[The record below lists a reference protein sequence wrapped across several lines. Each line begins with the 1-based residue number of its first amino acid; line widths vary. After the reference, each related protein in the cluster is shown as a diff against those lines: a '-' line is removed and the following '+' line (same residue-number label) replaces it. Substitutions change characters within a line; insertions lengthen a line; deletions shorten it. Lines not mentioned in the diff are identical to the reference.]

1 MKEENS
7 MKQIKYL
14 AAVVVAAL
22 ALNSCTTFSYTSR
35 STFVDRENID
45 GTAMIVDVR
54 PDFSKRIAT
63 ESRLCKSPNEAREEA
78 KYLAITANKCDV
90 IVDPVYKIEQR
101 GLKFKAYL
109 VGFAGYYENPRT
121 LYEDIKLLK
130 NISKEDIEKYL
141 ILKDP
146 SVLEMINKVGNSQVI
161 NVYEGKPAPKECG
174 KPAPAPAPKEE
185 PAPAK
190 KKK

>member
-1 MKEENS
+1 
-7 MKQIKYL
+7 MKQIKFF

-22 ALNSCTTFSYTSR
+22 ALSSCTTYSYTSR
-35 STFVDRENID
+35 STTVVRENID

-54 PDFSKRIAT
+54 PDFNKHIAT
-63 ESRLCKSPNEAREEA
+63 ESRRCKTPNEAREEA
-78 KYLAITANKCDV
+78 KYLAITNNKCDV

-101 GLKFKAYL
+101 GMKFKAYL

-130 NISKEDIEKYL
+130 SISKEDIEKYL

-161 NVYEGKPAPKECG
+161 NINESKPAPKDCC
-174 KPAPAPAPKEE
+174 KPAVAPAPKED
-185 PAPAK
+185 PIKVDPK